1 MFWFSIYRVQ
11 CVCFGNITFF
21 YPMKIKIKKILTLL
35 GKWVFWVWVWFY
47 PKPIYFFG
55 FFGWVWPGFL
65 GWPNPWTPLEA
76 GTDARDAYREFCS
89 LPKCFCSLPSEMTK
103 MPLRDLPHAAC
114 CDKPRQNLIS
124 NLKSLSNYPTPK
136 FLQLQ
141 IKQHSNNKNK

>member
-1 MFWFSIYRVQ
+1 MGLGLVLPEANLFFMG
-11 CVCFGNITFF
+11 FPFLETITTKLLNPTHFF
-21 YPMKIKIKKILTLL
+21 R
-35 GKWVFWVWVWFY
+35 
-47 PKPIYFFG
+47 